1 MFIFQEGNSDLK
13 GFVCKNSEEIIGLRE
28 KPFGSHNLEFLNQN
42 SREGHESF
50 GIKKE
55 EKKENSKGG
64 LYKVTPMIA
73 EDLSL
78 R

>member
-1 MFIFQEGNSDLK
+1 MQFCCKGNHYGLTIFN
-13 GFVCKNSEEIIGLRE
+13 
-28 KPFGSHNLEFLNQN
+28 FLNQN

-64 LYKVTPMIA
+64 LYKVTPMIE

>member
-1 MFIFQEGNSDLK
+1 MTFRQVSLLLEQTFIEGIYNI
-13 GFVCKNSEEIIGLRE
+13 N
-28 KPFGSHNLEFLNQN
+28 LNQN

-64 LYKVTPMIA
+64 LIKSPL
-73 EDLSL
+73 ES
-78 R
+78 